1 MNPGQKPE
9 WIELADSDKAI
20 KHRQISKGL
29 PILAIAITAAIIAAG
44 TIFAQPQQLSVANA
58 DPAVATSSQ
67 NSDQVAP
74 VAPAVADTQPV
85 PVNTEPAKV
94 PSVNSE
100 NSADN
105 PTVDSTLPTTNKNP
119 TIATMPTKSGDDEAD
134 VEADDEGNDD

>member
-44 TIFAQPQQLSVANA
+44 TIFAQPQQLSVASA
-58 DPAVATSSQ
+58 DSIITTSQ

-74 VAPAVADTQPV
+74 EAPAVADTQPV
-85 PVNTEPAKV
+85 QLNTEPAKV

-100 NSADN
+100 NPADI

-119 TIATMPTKSGDDEAD
+119 TIATMPTKS
-134 VEADDEGNDD
+134 ADDEGNGD

>member
-44 TIFAQPQQLSVANA
+44 TIFAQPQQLSVASA
-58 DPAVATSSQ
+58 DSIIATSQ

-74 VAPAVADTQPV
+74 VVPAVADTQPV
-85 PVNTEPAKV
+85 QVNTEPAKV
-94 PSVNSE
+94 PSENSE

-105 PTVDSTLPTTNKNP
+105 PTVDSTLPTINKNP

-134 VEADDEGNDD
+134 VEVDDEGNDD